1 MKKIISV
8 ITAAVIA
15 SLVFTGCSYNAVEKE
30 NNIPDVPDNT
40 QIEQVGQE
48 QNENKLIPEVMPDID
63 KNSQSGTEGE
73 DKEEQQKQQNVMSPD
88 EMLDAAFSMIDHPVD
103 EFYSLIGEPED
114 KSYASS
120 CMGDGQ
126 DGELYYPGFTVCTYL
141 DGDTETVVDAYK

>member
-15 SLVFTGCSYNAVEKE
+15 SLVFTGCSNNAVEKE

-63 KNSQSGTEGE
+63 KNSQSDTEGE
-73 DKEEQQKQQNVMSPD
+73 DKEEQQKN
-88 EMLDAAFSMIDHPVD
+88 
-103 EFYSLIGEPED
+103 
-114 KSYASS
+114 K
-120 CMGDGQ
+120 
-126 DGELYYPGFTVCTYL
+126 T
-141 DGDTETVVDAYK
+141 